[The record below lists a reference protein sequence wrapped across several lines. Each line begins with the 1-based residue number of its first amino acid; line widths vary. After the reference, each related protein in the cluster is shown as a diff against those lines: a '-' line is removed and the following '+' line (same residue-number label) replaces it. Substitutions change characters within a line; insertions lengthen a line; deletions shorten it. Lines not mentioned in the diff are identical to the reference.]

1 MSRPAIARLP
11 AAAPARLR
19 AAAQRGASLLFA
31 LITVA
36 GLSLASVAL
45 IRSVDTG
52 TGILGNL
59 GFKQDSLLASDEA
72 TRQALTWL
80 GNNIAGATLHNSI
93 VAQGYVAQHL
103 PLLDP
108 TGSRVDAARTVIDW
122 ADKPCSSYASGT
134 YAACL
139 APLTLPVLD
148 NGVKAQYVIL
158 RLCSGPG
165 DANSVSLVCS
175 KPLASA
181 AAVTG
186 ERGEISAQNTGRI
199 ASSVLVQYFRVIVR
213 TQGARQTVSTTET
226 LVHL

>member
-1 MSRPAIARLP
+1 MSRPATARPSVAL
-11 AAAPARLR
+11 A
-19 AAAQRGASLLFA
+19 RGASLLFA

-80 GNNIAGATLHNSI
+80 GNNIAGATLHNNV

-108 TGSRVDAARTVIDW
+108 TGSRSDATRTLIDW
-122 ADKPCSSYASGT
+122 ADKPCSSYATGSF
-134 YAACL
+134 AACL
-139 APLTLPVLD
+139 SPLTLPALP

-165 DANSVSLVCS
+165 DASSVSLVCS
-175 KPLASA
+175 KPLTASA
-181 AAVTG
+181 SVTG
-186 ERGEISAQNTGRI
+186 ERGEISAQNTGRV
-199 ASSVLVQYFRVIVR
+199 ASNVLVQYFRVIVR

>member
-1 MSRPAIARLP
+1 MRQFVPLRLP
-11 AAAPARLR
+11 FPHRR
-19 AAAQRGASLLFA
+19 ATQRGASLLFA
-31 LITVA
+31 LITVV
-36 GLSLASVAL
+36 GLSLAAVGL

-59 GFKQDSLLASDEA
+59 AFKQDSLLASDEA

-80 GNNIAGATLHNSI
+80 GNNVAGATLHNDI
-93 VAQGYVAQHL
+93 VAQGYSARHL

-108 TGSRVDAARTVIDW
+108 TGSGSDATRTVIDW
-122 ADKPCSSYASGT
+122 ADKPCSSYATGSF
-134 YAACL
+134 AACL
-139 APLTLPVLD
+139 SPLTLPALP

-165 DANSVSLVCS
+165 DANSVSLVCA
-175 KPLASA
+175 KPLTAS

-186 ERGEISAQNTGRI
+186 ERGEISAQNTGRV

-213 TQGARQTVSTTET
+213 TQSARQTVSTTET
-226 LVHL
+226 LVHF